1 LKRSVMN
8 LDLLTRTI
16 AVSILASSLPVI
28 VVLATR
34 YTPHLASVSNDKD
47 DATVDPSAAEHKR
60 CKELG
65 LDATSDEACRALW
78 AKDHDQFFGFSRPRQ
93 PKQSAPSAT
102 VVDHEREAAPGLPN
116 GLDGSNDRPLEPS
129 AGNSE
134 QLR

>member
-1 LKRSVMN
+1 MS

-16 AVSILASSLPVI
+16 AVAILASSLVTI

-34 YTPHLASVSNDKD
+34 YAPSSARVSNDKG
-47 DATVDPSAAEHKR
+47 DPGAVEHKR

-65 LDATSDEACRALW
+65 LDATSDDACRALW
-78 AKDHDQFFGFSRPRQ
+78 AKDHDQFFGLSRPRQ
-93 PKQSAPSAT
+93 PKQSAPSPT

-129 AGNSE
+129 HGK
-134 QLR
+134 